1 MSPRPMAPSGPPPAA
16 SASPPTTTPHATP
29 TTTPHATAGASLPL
43 PLAGEGRGEGRRTA
57 PPLTLGRDRGNR
69 TLRYLALAAV
79 AIVMLYPLLWLVGA
93 SFKSNAEIFSS
104 AGFWPDR
111 LDFGA
116 YAKGWK
122 TSTEYTFATYFLNS
136 FLITLP
142 RIVVT
147 VISCVLVAYAFARF
161 EFWGRKLLFSIMIAT
176 MMLPL
181 IVLRLPQYLVFREIG
196 WLDSYLPLIVPSA
209 FATDTFFVFM
219 LVQFLRG
226 IPRDMEEA
234 AQIDGCNALQLL
246 WHIIVP
252 LLKPAIISVIVFQF
266 IWTMNDFMGPL
277 IYLAS
282 VEKYPVSL
290 ALKMSIGATEEVEWA
305 NVIAISVVALIP
317 SVAVFFAAQKHF
329 IEGATSSGV
338 KG

>member
-1 MSPRPMAPSGPPPAA
+1 VSPA
-16 SASPPTTTPHATP
+16 SAP
-29 TTTPHATAGASLPL
+29 
-43 PLAGEGRGEGRRTA
+43 
-57 PPLTLGRDRGNR
+57 DRGKVLLR
-69 TLRYLALAAV
+69 TTALLAV
-79 AIVMLYPLLWLVGA
+79 AVLMLYPLLWLVGA
-93 SFKSNAEIFSS
+93 SFKSNAEIYTET
-104 AGFWPDR
+104 GFWPSHFS
-111 LDFGA
+111 LAA

-136 FLITLP
+136 FAIVVP

-161 EFWGRKLLFSIMIAT
+161 EFWGKKLLFSVMVGT

-181 IVLRLPQYLVFREIG
+181 IVLRLPQYLMFKELG
-196 WLDSYLPLIVPSA
+196 WLDTYIPIILPSA

-234 AQIDGCNALQLL
+234 AMIDGCNPLQLL
-246 WHIIVP
+246 LYIIVP
-252 LLKPAIISVIVFQF
+252 LLKPAIISVVVFQF

-282 VEKYPVSL
+282 VDKYPVSL

-317 SVAVFFAAQKHF
+317 SVAVFFMAQKHF
-329 IEGATSSGV
+329 IEGAASSGI

>member
-1 MSPRPMAPSGPPPAA
+1 MSAE
-16 SASPPTTTPHATP
+16 SATMTTA
-29 TTTPHATAGASLPL
+29 
-43 PLAGEGRGEGRRTA
+43 
-57 PPLTLGRDRGNR
+57 LTDHGQRSRALI
-69 TLRYLALAAV
+69 RYTVLLVVAV
-79 AIVMLYPLLWLVGA
+79 LMLYPLLWLVGA
-93 SFKSNAEIFSS
+93 SSKSNSEIFSEV
-104 AGFWPDR
+104 GFWPDR
-111 LDFGA
+111 FSLEA

-136 FLITLP
+136 FAIAIP

-147 VISCVLVAYAFARF
+147 VVSCVLVAYAFARF
-161 EFWGRKLLFSIMIAT
+161 EFWGRKLLFGIMVAT

-181 IVLRLPQYLVFREIG
+181 IVLRLPQYLMFRELG
-196 WLDSYLPLIVPSA
+196 WLDTYLPLIVPSA

-234 AQIDGCNALQLL
+234 ALIDGCNAWQVLL
-246 WHIIVP
+246 YIIVP
-252 LLKPAIISVIVFQF
+252 LLKPAIISVVVFQF

-305 NVIAISVVALIP
+305 NVIAISVVALVP
-317 SVAVFFAAQKHF
+317 SVAVFFMAQRHF
-329 IEGATSSGV
+329 IEGTASSGI

>member
-1 MSPRPMAPSGPPPAA
+1 MMPSMSTSTAELALEISAA
-16 SASPPTTTPHATP
+16 EARQTLSR
-29 TTTPHATAGASLPL
+29 
-43 PLAGEGRGEGRRTA
+43 ERRNA
-57 PPLTLGRDRGNR
+57 A
-69 TLRYLALAAV
+69 LRYLALFAV
-79 AIVMLYPLLWLVGA
+79 GLVMLYPMIWLVGA
-93 SFKSNAEIFSS
+93 SFKSNAEIFSEI
-104 AGFWPDR
+104 GFIPSR
-111 LDFGA
+111 LDFTA

-136 FLITLP
+136 FLITIP
-142 RIVVT
+142 RIIVT

-161 EFWGRKLLFSIMIAT
+161 EFWGKKFLFSVMVGT

-181 IVLRLPQYLVFREIG
+181 IILRLPQYLMFKEFG
-196 WLDSYLPLIVPSA
+196 WLDTYLPMIVPSA

-234 AQIDGCNALQLL
+234 AQIDGCNPLQLL

-277 IYLAS
+277 IYLS
-282 VEKYPVSL
+282 TVEKYPVSL

-305 NVIAISVVALIP
+305 SVLAISVVALLP
-317 SVAVFFAAQKHF
+317 SIAVFFAAQRH
-329 IEGATSSGV
+329 ISEGAASSGI

>member
-1 MSPRPMAPSGPPPAA
+1 VSTAHAEHAERSRALLR
-16 SASPPTTTPHATP
+16 TTV
-29 TTTPHATAGASLPL
+29 LL
-43 PLAGEGRGEGRRTA
+43 
-57 PPLTLGRDRGNR
+57 
-69 TLRYLALAAV
+69 AV
-79 AIVMLYPLLWLVGA
+79 AVVMLYPLLWLVGA
-93 SFKSNAEIFSS
+93 SFKSNTEIFTEV
-104 AGFWPDR
+104 GFWPSR
-111 LDFGA
+111 LDFGS

-136 FLITLP
+136 FLITVP

-161 EFWGRKLLFSIMIAT
+161 EFWGKKLLFSIMVGT

-181 IVLRLPQYLVFREIG
+181 IVLRLPQYLMFKELG

-234 AQIDGCNALQLL
+234 ALIDGCNAVQMLV
-246 WHIIVP
+246 HIIVP
-252 LLKPAIISVIVFQF
+252 LLKPAIISVVVFQF

-277 IYLAS
+277 IYLAAS
-282 VEKYPVSL
+282 RS
-290 ALKMSIGATEEVEWA
+290 T
-305 NVIAISVVALIP
+305 P
-317 SVAVFFAAQKHF
+317 SRWR
-329 IEGATSSGV
+329 
-338 KG
+338 

>member
-1 MSPRPMAPSGPPPAA
+1 MSPALDDHAGRTQVLVR
-16 SASPPTTTPHATP
+16 TT
-29 TTTPHATAGASLPL
+29 LL
-43 PLAGEGRGEGRRTA
+43 L
-57 PPLTLGRDRGNR
+57 
-69 TLRYLALAAV
+69 AV
-79 AIVMLYPLLWLVGA
+79 AVVMLYPLVWLVGA
-93 SFKSNAEIFSS
+93 SFKSNAQIFSEV
-104 AGFWPDR
+104 GFWPER
-111 LDFGA
+111 FDFGA

-122 TSTEYTFATYFLNS
+122 TSTEYTFATYFANS
-136 FLITLP
+136 FLITIP
-142 RIVVT
+142 RIAVT
-147 VISCVLVAYAFARF
+147 VVSCVLVAYGFARF
-161 EFWGRKLLFSIMIAT
+161 EFFGKKLLFGVMVGT

-181 IVLRLPQYLVFREIG
+181 IVLRLPQYLMFKELG
-196 WLDSYLPLIVPSA
+196 WLDTYWPLVLPSA

-234 AQIDGCNALQLL
+234 AVIDGCNALQLL
-246 WHIIVP
+246 WHVIVP
-252 LLKPAIISVIVFQF
+252 LLKPAIVSVIVFQF

-277 IYLAS
+277 VYLAS

-317 SVAVFFAAQKHF
+317 SVAVFFMAQRHF
-329 IEGATSSGV
+329 IEGASSSGI

>member
-1 MSPRPMAPSGPPPAA
+1 MSGA
-16 SASPPTTTPHATP
+16 SADAMEPPDST
-29 TTTPHATAGASLPL
+29 
-43 PLAGEGRGEGRRTA
+43 RWV
-57 PPLTLGRDRGNR
+57 
-69 TLRYLALAAV
+69 RYLVLALV
-79 AIVMLYPLLWLVGA
+79 AFVMLYPLLWLIGA
-93 SFKSNAEIFSS
+93 SFKSNQQIFTEM
-104 AGFWPDR
+104 GFWPQSF
-111 LDFGA
+111 DFKA

-136 FLITLP
+136 FLITIP
-142 RIVVT
+142 RIIVT

-161 EFWGRKLLFSIMIAT
+161 DFWGKKFLFSVMVAT

-181 IVLRLPQYLVFREIG
+181 IVLRLPQYLVFRELG
-196 WLDSYLPLIVPSA
+196 WLDSYLPMIIPSA
-209 FATDTFFVFM
+209 FATDTFFIFM
-219 LVQFLRG
+219 LVQFLRS

-234 AQIDGCNALQLL
+234 AQIDGCNSLQLL

-252 LLKPAIISVIVFQF
+252 MLKPAIISVIVFQF
-266 IWTMNDFMGPL
+266 IWTMNDFMSPL

-317 SVAVFFAAQKHF
+317 SVAVFFAAQRHF
-329 IEGATSSGV
+329 IEGATSSGI

>member
-1 MSPRPMAPSGPPPAA
+1 MQA
-16 SASPPTTTPHATP
+16 
-29 TTTPHATAGASLPL
+29 
-43 PLAGEGRGEGRRTA
+43 E
-57 PPLTLGRDRGNR
+57 LTLAERASSDAYANELQRKEKIS
-69 TLRYLALAAV
+69 AAV
-79 AIVMLYPLLWLVGA
+79 RYGVLLVMGLVMLYPMIWLVGA
-93 SFKSNAEIFSS
+93 SFKTNAEVFTEI
-104 AGFWPDR
+104 GFWPSR
-111 LDFGA
+111 FDFSA

-136 FLITLP
+136 FLIIIP
-142 RIVVT
+142 KVIVT

-161 EFWGRKLLFSIMIAT
+161 EFWGKKFLFSVMVGT

-181 IVLRLPQYLVFREIG
+181 IILRLPQYLMFKEFG
-196 WLDSYLPLIVPSA
+196 WIDTYLPLIVPSA

-246 WHIIVP
+246 WHILIP
-252 LLKPAIISVIVFQF
+252 ILKPALISVVVFQF
-266 IWTMNDFMGPL
+266 IWSMNDFMGPL
-277 IYLAS
+277 IYLSS
-282 VEKYPVSL
+282 VENYPVSL

-305 NVIAISVVALIP
+305 SVIAISVVALIP
-317 SVAVFFAAQKHF
+317 SLVVFCLAQRHF
-329 IEGATSSGV
+329 IEGAASSGI

>member
-1 MSPRPMAPSGPPPAA
+1 MSSSVVNPAPAPS
-16 SASPPTTTPHATP
+16 SAVDKPGATP
-29 TTTPHATAGASLPL
+29 W
-43 PLAGEGRGEGRRTA
+43 
-57 PPLTLGRDRGNR
+57 
-69 TLRYLALAAV
+69 LRYISLGLVAL
-79 AIVMLYPLLWLVGA
+79 VMLYPLLWLVGA
-93 SFKSNAEIFSS
+93 TFKTNAEIFTEI
-104 AGFWPDR
+104 GFWPNR
-111 LDFGA
+111 FDFEA

-136 FLITLP
+136 FAITVP
-142 RIVVT
+142 RIIVT

-161 EFWGRKLLFSIMIAT
+161 EFWGKKFMFSVMVGT

-181 IVLRLPQYLVFREIG
+181 IVLRLPQYLMFRELHL
-196 WLDSYLPLIVPSA
+196 LDTYWPLILPSA

-234 AQIDGCNALQLL
+234 AMIDGCNAPQLL

-252 LLKPAIISVIVFQF
+252 LLKPAIVSVIVFQF

-282 VEKYPVSL
+282 VERYPVSL
-290 ALKMSIGATEEVEWA
+290 ALKMSIGATEEVAWA

-329 IEGATSSGV
+329 IEGAASSGI

>member
-1 MSPRPMAPSGPPPAA
+1 VKAEPF
-16 SASPPTTTPHATP
+16 
-29 TTTPHATAGASLPL
+29 
-43 PLAGEGRGEGRRTA
+43 PLA
-57 PPLTLGRDRGNR
+57 
-69 TLRYLALAAV
+69 RYLALFSV
-79 AIVMLYPLLWLVGA
+79 ALVMLYPLLWLTGA
-93 SFKSNAEIFSS
+93 SFKSNAEIFTE
-104 AGFWPDR
+104 AGFWPSR
-111 LDFGA
+111 FDFGA
-116 YAKGWK
+116 YVKGWK

-136 FLITLP
+136 FAIVVP

-161 EFWGRKLLFSIMIAT
+161 EFFGKKLLFGIMVAT

-181 IVLRLPQYLVFREIG
+181 IVLRLPQYLMFRQFG
-196 WLDSYLPLIVPSA
+196 WLDSYLPLILPSA

-234 AQIDGCNALQLL
+234 AMIDGCNALQLL

-252 LLKPAIISVIVFQF
+252 LLKPAIISVVVFQF

-282 VEKYPVSL
+282 VEKYPVAL

-305 NVIAISVVALIP
+305 SVIAISVVALLP
-317 SVAVFFAAQKHF
+317 SVVVFFLAQRHF
-329 IEGATSSGV
+329 IEGAASSGI

>member
-1 MSPRPMAPSGPPPAA
+1 MSTAHAEHAERSRVLLR
-16 SASPPTTTPHATP
+16 TTV
-29 TTTPHATAGASLPL
+29 LL
-43 PLAGEGRGEGRRTA
+43 
-57 PPLTLGRDRGNR
+57 
-69 TLRYLALAAV
+69 AV
-79 AIVMLYPLLWLVGA
+79 AVVMLYPLLWLVGA
-93 SFKSNAEIFSS
+93 SFKSNTEIFTEV
-104 AGFWPDR
+104 GFLPSR
-111 LDFGA
+111 LDFGS

-136 FLITLP
+136 FLITVP

-161 EFWGRKLLFSIMIAT
+161 EFWGKKLLFSIMVGT

-181 IVLRLPQYLVFREIG
+181 IVLRLPQYLMFKEIG

-234 AQIDGCNALQLL
+234 ALIDGCNAVQML

-252 LLKPAIISVIVFQF
+252 LLKPAIISVVVFQF

-277 IYLAS
+277 IYLSS

-317 SVAVFFAAQKHF
+317 SVAVFFMAQKHF
-329 IEGATSSGV
+329 IEGASSSGI

>member
-1 MSPRPMAPSGPPPAA
+1 MSEALDDG
-16 SASPPTTTPHATP
+16 
-29 TTTPHATAGASLPL
+29 
-43 PLAGEGRGEGRRTA
+43 GRRGS
-57 PPLTLGRDRGNR
+57 TL
-69 TLRYLALAAV
+69 LRSSLLLAV
-79 AIVMLYPLLWLVGA
+79 AVVMLYPLLWLIGA
-93 SFKSNAEIFSS
+93 SFKSNTEIFNEI
-104 AGFWPDR
+104 GFWPSR
-111 LDFGA
+111 FDFAA

-122 TSTEYTFATYFLNS
+122 TSTEYSFATYFFNS
-136 FLITLP
+136 FLITIP
-142 RIVVT
+142 RIIVT

-161 EFWGRKLLFSIMIAT
+161 EFWGRKFLFSVMIGT

-181 IVLRLPQYLVFREIG
+181 IVLRLPQYLMFKELG
-196 WLDSYLPLIVPSA
+196 WLDTYLPLIVPSA

-226 IPRDMEEA
+226 IPREMEEA
-234 AQIDGCNALQLL
+234 ALIDGCNALQLL

-317 SVAVFFAAQKHF
+317 SVAVFFMAQKHF
-329 IEGATSSGV
+329 IEGAASSGI

>member
-1 MSPRPMAPSGPPPAA
+1 MNETRQDDA
-16 SASPPTTTPHATP
+16 SRVQTLVRTTV
-29 TTTPHATAGASLPL
+29 LL
-43 PLAGEGRGEGRRTA
+43 CV
-57 PPLTLGRDRGNR
+57 
-69 TLRYLALAAV
+69 AV
-79 AIVMLYPLLWLVGA
+79 LMLYPLLWLVGA
-93 SFKSNAEIFSS
+93 SFKSNAEIFSEV
-104 AGFWPDR
+104 GFLPSR
-111 LDFGA
+111 LDFSA

-122 TSTEYTFATYFLNS
+122 TSTEYTFATYFINS
-136 FLITLP
+136 FLITIP
-142 RIVVT
+142 RIAVT
-147 VISCVLVAYAFARF
+147 VVSCVMVAYAFARF
-161 EFWGRKLLFSIMIAT
+161 EFWGKKFLFGVMVGT

-181 IVLRLPQYLVFREIG
+181 IVLRLPQYLMFKELG
-196 WLDSYLPLIVPSA
+196 WLDTYLPLILPSA

-234 AQIDGCNALQLL
+234 AVIDGCNSLQLL

-252 LLKPAIISVIVFQF
+252 LLKPAIVSVVVFQF

-317 SVAVFFAAQKHF
+317 SVAVFFMAQRHF
-329 IEGATSSGV
+329 IEGASSSGI

>member
-1 MSPRPMAPSGPPPAA
+1 MSGAA
-16 SASPPTTTPHATP
+16 ADGVEQADST
-29 TTTPHATAGASLPL
+29 
-43 PLAGEGRGEGRRTA
+43 RWV
-57 PPLTLGRDRGNR
+57 
-69 TLRYLALAAV
+69 RYLVLALV
-79 AIVMLYPLLWLVGA
+79 AFVMLYPLLWLIGA
-93 SFKSNAEIFSS
+93 SFKSNQQIFTEV
-104 AGFWPDR
+104 GFWPQSI
-111 LDFGA
+111 DFKA

-136 FLITLP
+136 FLITIP
-142 RIVVT
+142 RIIVT

-161 EFWGRKLLFSIMIAT
+161 DFWGKKFLFSVMVAT

-181 IVLRLPQYLVFREIG
+181 IVLRLPQYLVFRELG
-196 WLDSYLPLIVPSA
+196 WLDSYLPMIVPSA
-209 FATDTFFVFM
+209 FATDTFFIFM
-219 LVQFLRG
+219 LVQFLRS

-234 AQIDGCNALQLL
+234 AQIDGCNSLQLL

-252 LLKPAIISVIVFQF
+252 MLKPAIISVIVFQF

-317 SVAVFFAAQKHF
+317 SVVVFFAAQRHF
-329 IEGATSSGV
+329 IEGATSSGI

>member
-1 MSPRPMAPSGPPPAA
+1 MS
-16 SASPPTTTPHATP
+16 
-29 TTTPHATAGASLPL
+29 LV
-43 PLAGEGRGEGRRTA
+43 LA
-57 PPLTLGRDRGNR
+57 RDRGNPL
-69 TLRYLALAAV
+69 LRYVALGVVAV
-79 AIVMLYPLLWLVGA
+79 VMLYPLLWLIGA
-93 SFKSNAEIFSS
+93 SFKSNTEIFTEV
-104 AGFWPDR
+104 GFWPSQFD
-111 LDFGA
+111 LTA

-136 FLITLP
+136 FLITIP
-142 RIVVT
+142 RIIVT

-161 EFWGRKLLFSIMIAT
+161 EFWGKKFLFSIMVGT

-181 IVLRLPQYLVFREIG
+181 IILRLPQYLMFKELG
-196 WLDSYLPLIVPSA
+196 WLDTYVPLILPSA

-277 IYLAS
+277 IYLS
-282 VEKYPVSL
+282 TVEKYPVSL

-305 NVIAISVVALIP
+305 SVIAISVVALIP
-317 SVAVFFAAQKHF
+317 SVGVFFLAQRHF

>member
-1 MSPRPMAPSGPPPAA
+1 MSSSLSDHA
-16 SASPPTTTPHATP
+16 SRTQTLVRTT
-29 TTTPHATAGASLPL
+29 LL
-43 PLAGEGRGEGRRTA
+43 L
-57 PPLTLGRDRGNR
+57 
-69 TLRYLALAAV
+69 AV
-79 AIVMLYPLLWLVGA
+79 ALVMLYPLIWLVGA
-93 SFKSNAEIFSS
+93 SFKTNAQIFSEI
-104 AGFWPDR
+104 GPIPDR
-111 LDFGA
+111 LDFSA

-136 FLITLP
+136 FLITIP
-142 RIVVT
+142 RIAVT
-147 VISCVLVAYAFARF
+147 VVSCVLVAYAFARF
-161 EFWGRKLLFSIMIAT
+161 EFWGRKILFAIMVGT

-181 IVLRLPQYLVFREIG
+181 IVLRLPQYLMFKELG
-196 WLDSYLPLIVPSA
+196 WLDTYLPLIVPSA

-234 AQIDGCNALQLL
+234 AVIDGCNALQLL

-252 LLKPAIISVIVFQF
+252 LLKPAIVSVIVFQF

-277 IYLAS
+277 VYLAS

-317 SVAVFFAAQKHF
+317 SVVVFFLAQRHF
-329 IEGATSSGV
+329 IEGASSSGI

>member
-1 MSPRPMAPSGPPPAA
+1 MTSSQDRAA
-16 SASPPTTTPHATP
+16 K
-29 TTTPHATAGASLPL
+29 L
-43 PLAGEGRGEGRRTA
+43 
-57 PPLTLGRDRGNR
+57 
-69 TLRYLALAAV
+69 LRYTALLAV
-79 AIVMLYPLLWLVGA
+79 AVVMLYPLLWLVGA
-93 SFKSNAEIFSS
+93 TFKSNQQIFSEI
-104 AGFWPDR
+104 GFWPDKFE
-111 LDFGA
+111 FGA

-136 FLITLP
+136 LLIVVP
-142 RIVVT
+142 RIIVT

-161 EFWGRKLLFSIMIAT
+161 EFFGKKLLFGVMVST

-181 IVLRLPQYLVFREIG
+181 IILRLPQYLMFRELG
-196 WLDSYLPLIVPSA
+196 WLDTYLPLILPSA

-234 AQIDGCNALQLL
+234 AMIDGCNSLQLL
-246 WHIIVP
+246 WHIIMP
-252 LLKPAIISVIVFQF
+252 LLKPAIISVVVFQF

-305 NVIAISVVALIP
+305 NVIAISVVALVP
-317 SVAVFFAAQKHF
+317 SVAVFFMAQRHF
-329 IEGATSSGV
+329 IEGAASSGI

>member
-1 MSPRPMAPSGPPPAA
+1 MSATT
-16 SASPPTTTPHATP
+16 ASPARNAPADERPVGAPQGTPW
-29 TTTPHATAGASLPL
+29 
-43 PLAGEGRGEGRRTA
+43 
-57 PPLTLGRDRGNR
+57 
-69 TLRYLALAAV
+69 LRYLSLAAT

-93 SFKSNAEIFSS
+93 SFKTNSEIFAS

-111 LDFGA
+111 FSLDA

-136 FLITLP
+136 FLITIP
-142 RIVVT
+142 RIIVT

-161 EFWGRKLLFSIMIAT
+161 EFWGRKMLFGIMVGT

-181 IVLRLPQYLVFREIG
+181 IVLRLPQYLVFRELG

-234 AQIDGCNALQLL
+234 ALIDGCNPLQLL

-252 LLKPAIISVIVFQF
+252 LLKPAIISVVVFQF

-277 IYLAS
+277 IYLSS
-282 VEKYPVSL
+282 VENYPVSL

-317 SVAVFFAAQKHF
+317 SIAVFFAAQKHF

>member
-1 MSPRPMAPSGPPPAA
+1 MQAE
-16 SASPPTTTPHATP
+16 
-29 TTTPHATAGASLPL
+29 LN
-43 PLAGEGRGEGRRTA
+43 LAERARSDAYANELQRKEKIS
-57 PPLTLGRDRGNR
+57 
-69 TLRYLALAAV
+69 AAV
-79 AIVMLYPLLWLVGA
+79 RYGVLLVMGLVMLYPMIWLVGA
-93 SFKSNAEIFSS
+93 SFKTNAEVFTEI
-104 AGFWPDR
+104 GFWPSR
-111 LDFGA
+111 FDFSA

-136 FLITLP
+136 FLIIIP
-142 RIVVT
+142 KVIVT

-161 EFWGRKLLFSIMIAT
+161 EFWGKKFLFSVMVGT

-181 IVLRLPQYLVFREIG
+181 IILRLPQYLMFKEFG
-196 WLDSYLPLIVPSA
+196 WVDTYLPLIVPSA

-246 WHIIVP
+246 WHILIP
-252 LLKPAIISVIVFQF
+252 ILKPALISVVVFQF
-266 IWTMNDFMGPL
+266 IWSMNDFMGPL
-277 IYLAS
+277 IYLSS
-282 VEKYPVSL
+282 VENYPVSL

-305 NVIAISVVALIP
+305 SVIAISVVALIP
-317 SVAVFFAAQKHF
+317 SLVVFFLAQRHF
-329 IEGATSSGV
+329 IEGAASSGI

>member
-1 MSPRPMAPSGPPPAA
+1 MSAPAQHVPAA
-16 SASPPTTTPHATP
+16 ENPAAAWP
-29 TTTPHATAGASLPL
+29 
-43 PLAGEGRGEGRRTA
+43 
-57 PPLTLGRDRGNR
+57 
-69 TLRYLALAAV
+69 RYVVLAAV
-79 AIVMLYPLLWLVGA
+79 SILMLYPLVWLVGA
-93 SFKSNAEIFSS
+93 TFKSNAEIFTQI
-104 AGFWPDR
+104 GFWPSR

-116 YAKGWK
+116 YARGWK

-136 FLITLP
+136 FAIVVP
-142 RIVVT
+142 RIIVT

-161 EFWGRKLLFSIMIAT
+161 EFPGRKLLFGVMVAT

-181 IVLRLPQYLVFREIG
+181 IVLRLPQYLMFKELG
-196 WLDSYLPLIVPSA
+196 WLDTYIPLILPSA

-234 AQIDGCNALQLL
+234 ALIDGCNSLQLL

-305 NVIAISVVALIP
+305 SVIAISVVALLP
-317 SVAVFFAAQKHF
+317 SVAVFFMAQRHF
-329 IEGATSSGV
+329 IEGAASSGI

>member
-1 MSPRPMAPSGPPPAA
+1 VSTAHAEHAERSRALLR
-16 SASPPTTTPHATP
+16 TTV
-29 TTTPHATAGASLPL
+29 LL
-43 PLAGEGRGEGRRTA
+43 
-57 PPLTLGRDRGNR
+57 
-69 TLRYLALAAV
+69 AV
-79 AIVMLYPLLWLVGA
+79 AVVMLYPLLWLVGA
-93 SFKSNAEIFSS
+93 SFKSNTEIFTEV
-104 AGFWPDR
+104 GFWPSR
-111 LDFGA
+111 LDFGS

-136 FLITLP
+136 FLITVP

-161 EFWGRKLLFSIMIAT
+161 EFWGKKLLFSIMVGT

-181 IVLRLPQYLVFREIG
+181 IVLRLPQYLMFKELG

-234 AQIDGCNALQLL
+234 ALIDGCNAVQMLV
-246 WHIIVP
+246 HIIVP
-252 LLKPAIISVIVFQF
+252 LLKPAIISVVVFQF

-277 IYLAS
+277 IYLSS

-317 SVAVFFAAQKHF
+317 SVAVFFMAQKHF
-329 IEGATSSGV
+329 IEGASSSGI

>member
-1 MSPRPMAPSGPPPAA
+1 MS
-16 SASPPTTTPHATP
+16 
-29 TTTPHATAGASLPL
+29 GASESSGLSDQ
-43 PLAGEGRGEGRRTA
+43 ASRTQ
-57 PPLTLGRDRGNR
+57 TLVR
-69 TLRYLALAAV
+69 TTLLLCVAV
-79 AIVMLYPLLWLVGA
+79 VMLYPLLWLVGA
-93 SFKSNAEIFSS
+93 SFKSNAQIFSEV
-104 AGFWPDR
+104 GFWPER
-111 LDFGA
+111 FDFSA

-122 TSTEYTFATYFLNS
+122 TSTEYTFATYFANS
-136 FLITLP
+136 FLITVP
-142 RIVVT
+142 RIAVT
-147 VISCVLVAYAFARF
+147 VVSCVLVAYGFARF
-161 EFWGRKLLFSIMIAT
+161 EFTGKKLLFGIMIGT

-181 IVLRLPQYLVFREIG
+181 IVLRLPQYLMFKELG
-196 WLDSYLPLIVPSA
+196 WLDTYLPLILPSA

-234 AQIDGCNALQLL
+234 AVIDGCNALQLL

-282 VEKYPVSL
+282 VENYPVSL

-305 NVIAISVVALIP
+305 NVIAISVVALVP
-317 SVAVFFAAQKHF
+317 SVAVFFMAQRHF
-329 IEGATSSGV
+329 IEGASSSGI

>member
-1 MSPRPMAPSGPPPAA
+1 MTAA
-16 SASPPTTTPHATP
+16 
-29 TTTPHATAGASLPL
+29 
-43 PLAGEGRGEGRRTA
+43 
-57 PPLTLGRDRGNR
+57 
-69 TLRYLALAAV
+69 ALAEPSRGARLIRTTLLLCVAV
-79 AIVMLYPLLWLVGA
+79 VMLYPLIWLVGA
-93 SFKSNAEIFSS
+93 SFKTNAEIFTE
-104 AGFWPDR
+104 AGFWPSRFSFD
-111 LDFGA
+111 A

-136 FLITLP
+136 FAIVIP
-142 RIVVT
+142 RIIVT

-161 EFWGRKLLFSIMIAT
+161 EFWGRKFLFSIMVAT

-181 IVLRLPQYLVFREIG
+181 IVLRLPQYLMFREMG
-196 WLDSYLPLIVPSA
+196 WLDTYLPLIVPSA

-234 AQIDGCNALQLL
+234 AMIDGCNAPQLL

-252 LLKPAIISVIVFQF
+252 LLKPAIISVVVFQF

-282 VEKYPVSL
+282 VENYPVSL
-290 ALKMSIGATEEVEWA
+290 ALKMSISASEEVDWA
-305 NVIAISVVALIP
+305 NAIAISVVALLP

-329 IEGATSSGV
+329 IEGAASSGI

>member
-1 MSPRPMAPSGPPPAA
+1 MSSVAMDTTERAP
-16 SASPPTTTPHATP
+16 
-29 TTTPHATAGASLPL
+29 LM
-43 PLAGEGRGEGRRTA
+43 
-57 PPLTLGRDRGNR
+57 
-69 TLRYLALAAV
+69 RYLILGCIAL
-79 AIVMLYPLLWLVGA
+79 IMLYPLIWLVGA
-93 SFKSNAEIFSS
+93 SFKSNTEIFSS
-104 AGFWPDR
+104 AGFLPSR
-111 LDFGA
+111 LDFSA
-116 YAKGWK
+116 YAAGWK

-136 FLITLP
+136 FLITVP
-142 RIVVT
+142 KIIVT

-161 EFWGRKLLFSIMIAT
+161 EFWGKKLMFGIMVST

-181 IVLRLPQYLVFREIG
+181 IILRMPQYLMFREFG
-196 WLDSYLPLIVPSA
+196 WLDTYLPLIVPSA

-219 LVQFLRG
+219 LVQFLRA

-234 AQIDGCNALQLL
+234 ALIDGCNALQLL

-282 VEKYPVSL
+282 VENYPVSL

-317 SVAVFFAAQKHF
+317 SVVVFFLAQRHF
-329 IEGATSSGV
+329 IEGASSSGI

>member
-1 MSPRPMAPSGPPPAA
+1 MQAELNLAERA
-16 SASPPTTTPHATP
+16 SSDAYANELQRKEKIS
-29 TTTPHATAGASLPL
+29 
-43 PLAGEGRGEGRRTA
+43 
-57 PPLTLGRDRGNR
+57 
-69 TLRYLALAAV
+69 AAV
-79 AIVMLYPLLWLVGA
+79 RYGVLLVMGLVMLYPMIWLVGA
-93 SFKSNAEIFSS
+93 SFKTNAEVFTEI
-104 AGFWPDR
+104 GFWPSR
-111 LDFGA
+111 FDFSA

-136 FLITLP
+136 FLIIIP
-142 RIVVT
+142 KVIVT

-161 EFWGRKLLFSIMIAT
+161 EFWGKKFLFSVMVGT

-181 IVLRLPQYLVFREIG
+181 IILRLPQYLMFKEFG
-196 WLDSYLPLIVPSA
+196 WVDTYLPLIVPSA

-246 WHIIVP
+246 WHILIP
-252 LLKPAIISVIVFQF
+252 ILKPALISVVVFQF
-266 IWTMNDFMGPL
+266 IWSMNDFMGPL
-277 IYLAS
+277 IYLSS
-282 VEKYPVSL
+282 VENYPVSL

-305 NVIAISVVALIP
+305 SVIAISVVALIP
-317 SVAVFFAAQKHF
+317 SLVVFFLAQRHF
-329 IEGATSSGV
+329 IEGAASSGI

>member
-1 MSPRPMAPSGPPPAA
+1 MS
-16 SASPPTTTPHATP
+16 
-29 TTTPHATAGASLPL
+29 GASELIL
-43 PLAGEGRGEGRRTA
+43 VRERGR
-57 PPLTLGRDRGNR
+57 PW
-69 TLRYLALAAV
+69 LRYLALGAV

-93 SFKSNAEIFSS
+93 SFKSNTEIYTEI
-104 AGFWPDR
+104 GFWPAR
-111 LDFGA
+111 FDFGA

-136 FLITLP
+136 FLITIP
-142 RIVVT
+142 RILVT

-161 EFWGRKLLFSIMIAT
+161 EFWGKKLLFSVMVGT

-181 IVLRLPQYLVFREIG
+181 IILRLPQYLVFKEVG

-277 IYLAS
+277 IYLS
-282 VEKYPVSL
+282 TVEKYPVSL

-305 NVIAISVVALIP
+305 SVIAISVLALVP
-317 SVAVFFAAQKHF
+317 SVTVFFLAQKHF

>member
-1 MSPRPMAPSGPPPAA
+1 MSGGSELILVRERGRPW
-16 SASPPTTTPHATP
+16 
-29 TTTPHATAGASLPL
+29 
-43 PLAGEGRGEGRRTA
+43 
-57 PPLTLGRDRGNR
+57 
-69 TLRYLALAAV
+69 LRYLALGAV

-93 SFKSNAEIFSS
+93 SFKSNTEIYTEI
-104 AGFWPDR
+104 GFWPAR
-111 LDFGA
+111 FDFGA

-136 FLITLP
+136 FLITIP
-142 RIVVT
+142 RILVT

-161 EFWGRKLLFSIMIAT
+161 EFWGKKLLFSVMVGT

-181 IVLRLPQYLVFREIG
+181 IILRLPQYLVFKEVG

-277 IYLAS
+277 IYLS
-282 VEKYPVSL
+282 TVEKYPVSL

-305 NVIAISVVALIP
+305 SVIAISVLALVP
-317 SVAVFFAAQKHF
+317 SVTVFFLAQKHF

>member
-1 MSPRPMAPSGPPPAA
+1 MSGAARPPEAA
-16 SASPPTTTPHATP
+16 
-29 TTTPHATAGASLPL
+29 AGHGAAWP
-43 PLAGEGRGEGRRTA
+43 
-57 PPLTLGRDRGNR
+57 
-69 TLRYLALAAV
+69 RYLALGAV
-79 AIVMLYPLLWLVGA
+79 ALLMLYPLLWLVGA
-93 SFKSNAEIFSS
+93 TFKTNAEIFTEI
-104 AGFWPDR
+104 GFWPQR
-111 LDFGA
+111 FGFEA
-116 YAKGWK
+116 YVRGWT

-136 FLITLP
+136 FVITVP

-161 EFWGRKLLFSIMIAT
+161 EFWGRKALFAVMVGT

-181 IVLRLPQYLVFREIG
+181 IVLRLPQYLMFREMG
-196 WLDSYLPLIVPSA
+196 LLDSYWPLILPSA
-209 FATDTFFVFM
+209 FATDTFFVFL

-226 IPRDMEEA
+226 IPREMEEA
-234 AQIDGCNALQLL
+234 AMIDGCNALQML

-252 LLKPAIISVIVFQF
+252 LLKPAIISVVVFQF

-305 NVIAISVVALIP
+305 NVIAISVVALLP
-317 SVAVFFAAQKHF
+317 SVAVFFMAQRHF
-329 IEGATSSGV
+329 IEGAASSGI

>member
-1 MSPRPMAPSGPPPAA
+1 MNSAYPR
-16 SASPPTTTPHATP
+16 
-29 TTTPHATAGASLPL
+29 
-43 PLAGEGRGEGRRTA
+43 
-57 PPLTLGRDRGNR
+57 
-69 TLRYLALAAV
+69 YVVLAAV
-79 AIVMLYPLLWLVGA
+79 SILMLYPLVWLVGA
-93 SFKSNAEIFSS
+93 TFKSNAEIFTQV
-104 AGFWPDR
+104 GFWPPR

-116 YAKGWK
+116 YQRGWK
-122 TSTEYTFATYFLNS
+122 TSTEYTFATYFVNS
-136 FLITLP
+136 FLITIP
-142 RIVVT
+142 RIIVT
-147 VISCVLVAYAFARF
+147 VVSCVLVAYAFARF
-161 EFWGRKLLFSIMIAT
+161 EFWGRKLLFGIMVGT

-181 IVLRLPQYLVFREIG
+181 IVLRLPQYLMFKELG
-196 WLDSYLPLIVPSA
+196 WLDSYFPLILPSA
-209 FATDTFFVFM
+209 FATDTFFVFL

-234 AQIDGCNALQLL
+234 ALIDGCNAWQLL
-246 WHIIVP
+246 LYIIVP
-252 LLKPAIISVIVFQF
+252 LLKPAIISVVVFQF

-317 SVAVFFAAQKHF
+317 SVAVFFMAQRHF
-329 IEGATSSGV
+329 IEGAASSGI